1 MKMWPSSDRILK
13 NYPRALNLAK
23 VEFRGHFFSTS
34 QNVFLKFHKETI
46 FPTIKRIRRAVANHT
61 SCRLQLC
68 TNLPHN
74 SLLTSL
80 RCGLVRNWKDAG
92 VAVARRVVCYGRVA
106 ATAALQM
113 RLRLRCVSF
122 DFSANARDDPERSL
136 AGTERNAGGTQTERN
151 AAKSSEVLSIR
162 RCCGQAVRQR
172 AAVAN

>member
-1 MKMWPSSDRILK
+1 MPNPNPIPQAPQTK
-13 NYPRALNLAK
+13 NLAN
-23 VEFRGHFFSTS
+23 VAFRGHFFSTS

-46 FPTIKRIRRAVANHT
+46 FPTIKRIWRAVANHT

-68 TNLPHN
+68 TNLPPN

-80 RCGLVRNWKDAG
+80 RCVLVRNWKDAG

-106 ATAALQM
+106 ATAALQL

-122 DFSANARDDPERSL
+122 DFSAKARDDPERSV

-151 AAKSSEVLSIR
+151 AAKFSKVLGISVS
-162 RCCGQAVRQR
+162 G
-172 AAVAN
+172 